1 MAVYHTKAIV
11 LKNRNLGEAD
21 RILLLLSEDSGKIEA
36 VVKGARRQHSRFIGN
51 TLPFN
56 YLDLMLFTG
65 KNLDQVSQ
73 AELIHPFTTLR
84 EDLVKMAYASF
95 WVELTDGFIPE
106 SEGHGEVFR
115 FLLAAFITLER
126 SVNPDLLNL
135 AFEARLLN
143 YLGYQPQ
150 LDSCTQCESSG
161 EIVFFSPANGGVV
174 CRRCAPVQRDLI
186 PVTRKEIELLS
197 GFGTTD
203 IRQLECLDFTPANLQ
218 TIRRILRDFIEF
230 RLDRPLKSQIFLDQ
244 VCHGDG
250 SRDNSF

>member
-1 MAVYHTKAIV
+1 MAVYHTRAIV

-21 RILLLLSEDSGKIEA
+21 RILLLLSEDQGKIEA
-36 VVKGARRQHSRFIGN
+36 VVKGARRQHSRFVGN

-65 KNLDQVSQ
+65 KNLDQLSQ
-73 AELIHPFTTLR
+73 AEIIHPFTTLR

-95 WVELTDGFIPE
+95 WVDLTDGFIPE
-106 SEGHGEVFR
+106 KEGHGEIFR

-126 SVNPDLLNL
+126 SANPDLLNL

-150 LDSCTQCESSG
+150 LDSCTQCESTG
-161 EIVFFSPANGGVV
+161 EIGFFSSENGGIV
-174 CRRCAPVQRDLI
+174 CRSCAPELRGLI
-186 PVTRKEIELLS
+186 PVTGNEIELLAR
-197 GFGTTD
+197 FGSTD
-203 IRQLECLDFTPANLQ
+203 IRQLEQLNFTPKNLQ
-218 TIRRILRDFIEF
+218 TLRRILRDFIEF

-250 SRDNSF
+250 

>member
-1 MAVYHTKAIV
+1 MAVYHTRAIV

-21 RILLLLSEDSGKIEA
+21 RVLLLLSEDLGKIEA
-36 VVKGARRQHSRFIGN
+36 VVKGARRQHSRFVGN

-65 KNLDQVSQ
+65 KNLDQLSQ
-73 AELIHPFTTLR
+73 AEIIHPFTTLR

-95 WVELTDGFIPE
+95 WVDLTDGFIPE
-106 SEGHGEVFR
+106 KEGHGEIFR

-126 SVNPDLLNL
+126 SASPDLLNL

-150 LDSCTQCESSG
+150 LDSCTQCESTG
-161 EIVFFSPANGGVV
+161 EIGFFSSENGGVV
-174 CRRCAPVQRDLI
+174 CRSCAPELRGLI
-186 PVTRKEIELLS
+186 PVTGNEIELLAR
-197 GFGTTD
+197 FGSTD
-203 IRQLECLDFTPANLQ
+203 IRQLEQLNFTSKNLQ
-218 TIRRILRDFIEF
+218 TLRRILRDFIEF

-250 SRDNSF
+250 